1 MNLARNILE
10 KIGLKFGKLRY
21 GIRCFLS
28 TQIKKTS
35 IEKLYESKLIENRLH
50 VGSLIVHN
58 T

>member
-1 MNLARNILE
+1 MVNLARNILE

-35 IEKLYESKLIENRLH
+35 NEKFYDIMKRYVIEMVSR
-50 VGSLIVHN
+50 
-58 T
+58 